1 MRTLLA
7 GIAGLLLTVIAPL
20 TLAADVQGSQAP
32 VAPTLRL
39 PSGARPTG
47 YALDLTVVPG
57 APTVTGEIA
66 IGVELDRAQDVLW
79 LNARS
84 LKVTRV
90 ATELSDTRVSL
101 LSEDEQ
107 FLGLAFTPPL
117 PAGGH
122 RVTVSFEAEQ
132 SRKMTQG
139 IFTLEDDGAWYT
151 MTQFEADSA
160 RRAFP
165 CFDEPGYKVP
175 WQLTLR
181 VPKELVAVSNTKV
194 VSETPADGGLKVVRF
209 AKTRPLPS
217 YLIAFA
223 VGPWEF
229 VDLGPVGRDPTP
241 SRIIVPHARPA
252 EAAFVAR
259 TYPELFTQLETWFGI
274 AYPFDKLDH
283 IAIPLNVGFA
293 MENVGLITYGA
304 RGVLAKRDAET
315 ARFRHG
321 SVSVGA
327 HEMSHQWFGNLVT
340 TAWWD
345 DIWLN
350 EAFATWIAEKM
361 VDQWRPDY
369 ERGAARAEE
378 RADAIKADALISA
391 RRIREPITSRGD
403 IHTAFDYITYQK
415 GATVI
420 SMFEGWVGEDS
431 FRRAVHSYLE
441 ARKDSSATA
450 EDFLAALTQTSH
462 RPVAPAFNTFLDQN
476 GVPQVETRLQCGAGG
491 AKLELGQHRLSTVGA
506 EAARVQRWQI
516 PVCVRYGSGDTSRQ
530 TCVLMTHARVS
541 VPLKGACPAYV
552 FANSGGR
559 GYYVPSYSRELL
571 DKLAMNRD
579 RLSSG
584 EYTSLLYDVQ
594 ALVRAGALNAGEA
607 VLWMRLAAGSSDRH
621 VVLAAIDLAEFT
633 GNTLVAEPDRA
644 QFERFVREVFG
655 PRARSLGF
663 VPRPDESDDDQLTRR
678 ALLRLVAPVD
688 PELAAEARGLA
699 SAWIKDRKAVD
710 PELVD
715 VVLIT
720 AGRTGDAAMFGA
732 MLAEAKAAPERLDR
746 YYLRMAL
753 FAFTDPPLAA
763 KGMALLL
770 DPDFDVR
777 ESWTALYRGYSW
789 NPTRHAVNDFI
800 TANFDA
806 LAKTVG
812 PDSPAGWPT
821 YASGFCS
828 DDDRR
833 ALVAFWKDKTARYA
847 GADREV
853 AQTAETI
860 QICIR
865 LRAKAGR
872 ISFAR

>member
-7 GIAGLLLTVIAPL
+7 GSVGLFLTVIAPL
-20 TLAADVQGSQAP
+20 ALAADGQPPQSSA
-32 VAPTLRL
+32 APTLRL
-39 PSGARPTG
+39 PPGARPTG

-66 IGVELDRAQDVLW
+66 IDVQLDQAREVLW

-90 ATELSDTRVSL
+90 VTELSGTRASL
-101 LSEDEQ
+101 LPDNEH
-107 FLGLAFTPPL
+107 FLGVSFTPSL
-117 PAGGH
+117 PAGKH
-122 RVTVSFEAEQ
+122 RITLSFEAEQ
-132 SRKMTQG
+132 SRKMTRG
-139 IFTLEDDGAWYT
+139 IFALEDADAWYT
-151 MTQFEADSA
+151 MTQFEADDA

-181 VPKELVAVSNTKV
+181 VPKDLVAVSNTRV
-194 VSETPADGGLKVVRF
+194 ISEMPGEGGLKVVRF

-217 YLIAFA
+217 YLVAFA

-229 VDLGPVGRDPTP
+229 LDLGPLGHAPTP
-241 SRIIVPHARPA
+241 SRIIVPRGRLT
-252 EAAFVAR
+252 EVGFVAR
-259 TYPELFTQLETWFGI
+259 AYPELFLQLEAWFGI
-274 AYPFDKLDH
+274 GYPFDKLDH

-293 MENVGLITYGA
+293 MENAGLITYGA
-304 RGVLAKRDAET
+304 RGVLAKPDAET

-321 SVSVGA
+321 SASVGA

-391 RRIREPITSRGD
+391 RQIREPITSRGD
-403 IHTAFDYITYQK
+403 IQTAFDDITYQK

-420 SMFEGWVGEDS
+420 AMFEGWVGQET
-431 FRRAVHSYLE
+431 FRRAVRSYLE
-441 ARKDSSATA
+441 ARRDGSATA

-462 RPVAPAFNTFLDQN
+462 LPVARAFNTFLDQN
-476 GVPQVETRLQCGAGG
+476 GVPQVEARLQCGAGG
-491 AKLELGQHRLSTVGA
+491 PKLTLKQHRLSAIGSESA
-506 EAARVQRWQI
+506 KAQEWQI
-516 PVCVRYGSGDTSRQ
+516 PVCARYVGGNASRQ
-530 TCVLMTHARVS
+530 ICVLMTSTSIS
-541 VPLKGACPAYV
+541 VPLKGACPAFV
-552 FANSGGR
+552 FANAGGR
-559 GYYVPSYSRELL
+559 GYYVPSYSRDLL
-571 DKLAMNRD
+571 DELASNRD
-579 RLSSG
+579 RLSAG
-584 EYTSLLYDVQ
+584 EYTSLVYDLQ
-594 ALVRAGALNAGEA
+594 ALVRAGSLSSSEA
-607 VLWMRLAAGSSDRH
+607 VRWTRLAASSSDRH
-621 VVLAAIDLAEFT
+621 VVLAAIDMAEFT
-633 GNTLVAEPDRA
+633 GNTLVAEADRA

-663 VPRPDESDDDQLTRR
+663 VPRPGESDDDQLTRR
-678 ALLRLVAPVD
+678 ALLRFMGPVD
-688 PELAAEARGLA
+688 PELAAEAHRLA
-699 SAWIKDRKAVD
+699 LAWIKDRKAVD

-715 VVLIT
+715 VVLMT
-720 AGRTGDAAMFGA
+720 AGRTGDAAMFDA
-732 MLAEAKAAPERLDR
+732 LLAEAKTTRESLDR
-746 YYLRMAL
+746 YYLMMAL
-753 FAFTDPPLAA
+753 FAFTDPALAD

-770 DPDFDVR
+770 DASFDVR
-777 ESWTALYRGYSW
+777 ESWSALYRGFYW
-789 NPTRHAVNDFI
+789 NPTRRVANQFI

-812 PDSPAGWPT
+812 PDAPTGWPT
-821 YASGFCS
+821 FAGGLCS
-828 DDDRR
+828 DEDRD
-833 ALVAFWKDKTARYA
+833 ALTAFWKDRARRYA

-860 QICIR
+860 QICAR
-865 LRAKAGR
+865 LRSKAGR
-872 ISFAR
+872 VSFAY